1 MNRVAA
7 GWTLAAGGALALA
20 WALLRPPAEPLPA
33 ESAPAPATA
42 SANPRLA
49 EPRTPAAVPPPVL
62 AEAASRPEAVSL
74 SRQVQQLVAAGTP
87 AASFQAY
94 QLLAR
99 CERARRVA
107 EQLPQATLPATRAWM
122 EKEEKPD
129 TACGDISPGQTA
141 SRLQYA
147 ERAAQAG
154 VPGAAMAFLQE
165 GPYGD
170 EMLNATAQPEQP
182 AVRDWMVR
190 SRAYVKLAAD
200 NGDLAAIS
208 NMSNHHDFSDPQP
221 ALALRYYAAQIEMTR
236 QRLDARSLATV
247 QQTFARLQRG
257 LPQPVIDAEMQAG
270 QALARQ
276 HMGKP

>member
-1 MNRVAA
+1 MA
-7 GWTLAAGGALALA
+7 TGGALALA
-20 WALLRPPAEPLPA
+20 WALMRPPAEPLPKVD
-33 ESAPAPATA
+33 APAPATA
-42 SANPRLA
+42 SANPPLA
-49 EPRTPAAVPPPVL
+49 EPGAPASMPAPVL
-62 AEAASRPEAVSL
+62 AEATSRPETVSL

-87 AASFQAY
+87 TASFAAY

-107 EQLPQATLPATRAWM
+107 EQLPHAALPATHAWM
-122 EKEEKPD
+122 EKEDRPA

-170 EMLNATAQPEQP
+170 AMLNATAQPEQP
-182 AVRDWMVR
+182 AVRDWMAR

-200 NGDLAAIS
+200 NGELAAIS
-208 NMSNHHDFSDPQP
+208 NMSNHYDFSDPQP

-236 QRLDARSLATV
+236 QRLDAHSLATV